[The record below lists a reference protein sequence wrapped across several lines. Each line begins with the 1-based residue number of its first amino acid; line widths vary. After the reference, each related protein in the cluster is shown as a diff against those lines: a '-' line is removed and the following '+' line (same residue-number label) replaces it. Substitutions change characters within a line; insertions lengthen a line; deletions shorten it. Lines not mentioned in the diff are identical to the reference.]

1 MLGLCSKWTYFDCE
15 MSVNVR
21 WYHLSLTDPLNELYI
36 AFFQYLISK
45 FHHCTGDFAAVLI
58 IRFTS
63 SYYFA
68 SGFSILSIFQ
78 NLWIYRKILYH
89 RLSISKISFRL
100 FFTIWFF
107 EHLSFQIS
115 NHLKIWINYLSKPKI
130 YLMKFL

>member
-1 MLGLCSKWTYFDCE
+1 

-78 NLWIYRKILYH
+78 NL
-89 RLSISKISFRL
+89 
-100 FFTIWFF
+100 
-107 EHLSFQIS
+107 
-115 NHLKIWINYLSKPKI
+115 
-130 YLMKFL
+130 